1 MARFAIKIK
10 EVHYATIVV
19 EAKSA
24 AEALCLAQEELE
36 KGEEL
41 SVEYS
46 HTLDPDEWIV
56 TRLNYAQD

>member
-1 MARFAIKIK
+1 MARFAVDIK

-24 AEALCLAQEELE
+24 AEALCMAQEELE
-36 KGEEL
+36 NGKEL

-46 HTLDPDEWIV
+46 YTLDPDEWTV